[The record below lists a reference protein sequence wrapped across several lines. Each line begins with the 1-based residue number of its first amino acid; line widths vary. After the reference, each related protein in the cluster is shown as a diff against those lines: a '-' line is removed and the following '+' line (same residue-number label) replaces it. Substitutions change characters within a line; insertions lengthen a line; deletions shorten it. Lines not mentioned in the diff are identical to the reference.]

1 VREGKSA
8 GVRGIAVDITQRKR
22 AEMELRA
29 AKERL
34 DYVVTSN
41 PAVIF
46 SAKPRADYSDYN
58 IAYMSDRV
66 VEMLGFEP
74 RQFIGHPEFWD
85 GHVHPDDLRRYPME
99 VPELWKKGQCTFEY
113 RFLHKDGSYRW
124 IREEANVI
132 RDAAD
137 KPVEVMGY
145 WTDVTERKRME
156 AELADARRLA
166 VIGETAAM
174 VGHDLRNPLQAI
186 VSTVYLAK
194 RELESQIEPS
204 KKPAVKPGLVAML
217 ETIENE
223 SQYMNKIVSDLQD
236 YATPLKTE
244 PKPVQ
249 MESLVR
255 DTLLKI
261 RIPQNVKVSFKVSE
275 TLQTVTVDPAVMR
288 RVFSNLIMNTIQAM
302 PNGGEL
308 TIDLS
313 RTEEHLL
320 VSFRDR
326 GVGIPE
332 ENLGKLFNPFFTT
345 KSKGQGLGL
354 PVCKKLVEAQNGRIT
369 VESKPGEGS
378 TFTVKLPLVKP

>member
-1 VREGKSA
+1 
-8 GVRGIAVDITQRKR
+8 
-22 AEMELRA
+22 
-29 AKERL
+29 
-34 DYVVTSN
+34 
-41 PAVIF
+41 
-46 SAKPRADYSDYN
+46 
-58 IAYMSDRV
+58 
-66 VEMLGFEP
+66 
-74 RQFIGHPEFWD
+74 
-85 GHVHPDDLRRYPME
+85 
-99 VPELWKKGQCTFEY
+99 
-113 RFLHKDGSYRW
+113 
-124 IREEANVI
+124 
-132 RDAAD
+132 
-137 KPVEVMGY
+137 
-145 WTDVTERKRME
+145 
-156 AELADARRLA
+156 
-166 VIGETAAM
+166 
-174 VGHDLRNPLQAI
+174 
-186 VSTVYLAK
+186 
-194 RELESQIEPS
+194 
-204 KKPAVKPGLVAML
+204 
-217 ETIENE
+217 
-223 SQYMNKIVSDLQD
+223 
-236 YATPLKTE
+236 
-244 PKPVQ
+244 

>member
-85 GHVHPDDLRRYPME
+85 GRVHPDDLRRYPME
-99 VPELWKKGQCTFEY
+99 VPELWKKGRCTFEY

-124 IREEANVI
+124 IREEAKVI
-132 RDAAD
+132 RDAAG